1 MRADFMVGNF
11 LIVAVAYL
19 LGSIPTAYLMG
30 WTLRGIDIRTVG
42 SGNVGATNVFRTI
55 GKVAGI
61 STLLID
67 IAKGLLAVELAL
79 IYRGGDFWPLV
90 AGVAAVAGHSWS
102 LWVNFRGGKGVATS
116 AGVFLALLPGP
127 MGIALLVFA
136 VAFGVSRRVSVGSI
150 LAAGALPLA
159 AYFLGSPPAR
169 VILAVI
175 LSVVVIVRHMPN
187 IRRLLRGEEPP
198 LFMTSKKG
206 PS

>member
-1 MRADFMVGNF
+1 MTGNLF
-11 LIVAVAYL
+11 IVAASYL

-55 GKVAGI
+55 GKMAGI

-67 IAKGLLAVELAL
+67 TAKGFLAVELAL
-79 IYRGGDFWPLV
+79 IYCGGEFWPLV
-90 AGVAAVAGHSWS
+90 AGIAAVAGHSWS

-127 MGIALLVFA
+127 MGVALLVFA
-136 VAFGVSRRVSVGSI
+136 AAFGVSRRVSVGSI

-159 AYFLGSPPAR
+159 ALFLGSPPAR
-169 VILAVI
+169 VILSVI
-175 LSVVVIVRHMPN
+175 LSIVVIVRHIPN

-198 LFMTSKKG
+198 LFGLGSVNK
-206 PS
+206 

>member
-1 MRADFMVGNF
+1 MTGNL

-55 GKVAGI
+55 GKMAGI

-67 IAKGLLAVELAL
+67 MAKGLLAVELAL

-127 MGIALLVFA
+127 MGLALLVFA

-159 AYFLGSPPAR
+159 AFFLGSPPSR
-169 VILAVI
+169 VMLAVV
-175 LSVVVIVRHMPN
+175 LSVVVIVRHIPN

-198 LFMTSKKG
+198 LFTTAKKG
-206 PS
+206 SSL

>member
-1 MRADFMVGNF
+1 MTGN
-11 LIVAVAYL
+11 LLVVAVSYF

-30 WTLRGIDIRTVG
+30 WLLRGIDIRTVG

-55 GKVAGI
+55 GKTAGI

-67 IAKGLLAVELAL
+67 MAKGLLAVELAF
-79 IYRGGDFWPLV
+79 IYCGGDFWPLV

-102 LWVNFRGGKGVATS
+102 VWVNFRGGKGVATS

-127 MGIALLVFA
+127 MGLALLVFA

-150 LAAGALPLA
+150 FAAGTLPLA
-159 AYFLGSPPAR
+159 AFFLGSPPAR
-169 VILAVI
+169 VVLAVV
-175 LSVVVIVRHMPN
+175 LSVVVIVRHIPN

-198 LFMTSKKG
+198 LF
-206 PS
+206 

>member
-1 MRADFMVGNF
+1 MVGNF

-136 VAFGVSRRVSVGSI
+136 VAFGVCRRVSVGSI

-159 AYFLGSPPAR
+159 ATLLGSPPAR
-169 VILAVI
+169 VILAVV
-175 LSVVVIVRHMPN
+175 LSVVVIVRHIPN

>member
-1 MRADFMVGNF
+1 MIGNF
-11 LIVAVAYL
+11 LLVAVAYL

>member
-1 MRADFMVGNF
+1 MTGNL

-55 GKVAGI
+55 GKMAGI

-67 IAKGLLAVELAL
+67 MAKGLLAVELAL

-127 MGIALLVFA
+127 MGLALLVFA

-159 AYFLGSPPAR
+159 AYFLGSPPSR
-169 VILAVI
+169 VMLAVV
-175 LSVVVIVRHMPN
+175 LSVVVIVRHIPN

-198 LFMTSKKG
+198 LFTTAKKG
-206 PS
+206 SSL

>member
-1 MRADFMVGNF
+1 MIGNF
-11 LIVAVAYL
+11 LLVAVAYL

-67 IAKGLLAVELAL
+67 IAKGLLAVQLAL

-159 AYFLGSPPAR
+159 ATLLGSPPAR

-175 LSVVVIVRHMPN
+175 LSVVVIVRHIPN

>member
-1 MRADFMVGNF
+1 
-11 LIVAVAYL
+11 
-19 LGSIPTAYLMG
+19 MG

-159 AYFLGSPPAR
+159 ATLLGSPPAR
-169 VILAVI
+169 VILAVV
-175 LSVVVIVRHMPN
+175 LSVVVIVRHIPN